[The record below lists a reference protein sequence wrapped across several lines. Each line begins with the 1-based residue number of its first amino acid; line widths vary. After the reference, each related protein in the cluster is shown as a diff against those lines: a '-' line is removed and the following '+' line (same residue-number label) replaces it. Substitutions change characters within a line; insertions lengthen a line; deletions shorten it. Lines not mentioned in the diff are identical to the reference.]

1 MFLDEKRNI
10 LNTQDNKKKLIK
22 MENSEKKE
30 INNINIP
37 LINVKE
43 NFQPSNNLMS
53 KKIIQKKKTEFC
65 SLNNFDILKQNLKNL
80 KNSMKEFD
88 KNNFI
93 DIKDFKRDLFI
104 NYSYNPKFEN
114 YYLIE
119 KNNSPSK
126 LLKNNSNIKSILGN
140 KTNRK
145 EENKVEINLNSK
157 DNLKV
162 NNPLVSFKDGIL
174 RIDTNEIY
182 DSYQNNIESIQ
193 NNKYV
198 KLFFYFFRILV
209 WLNKITLFEFTI
221 NKHNCKVNK
230 KYIFCNISNV
240 LFIITKIND
249 NYKITEIY
257 KKKENEKFIIS
268 EKIIFKELFDIKNY
282 LENRQNE

>member
-53 KKIIQKKKTEFC
+53 KKIIQKKKTEFS

-209 WLNKITLFEFTI
+209 
-221 NKHNCKVNK
+221 
-230 KYIFCNISNV
+230 
-240 LFIITKIND
+240 
-249 NYKITEIY
+249 
-257 KKKENEKFIIS
+257 
-268 EKIIFKELFDIKNY
+268 
-282 LENRQNE
+282 

>member
-1 MFLDEKRNI
+1 
-10 LNTQDNKKKLIK
+10 
-22 MENSEKKE
+22 
-30 INNINIP
+30 
-37 LINVKE
+37 
-43 NFQPSNNLMS
+43 MS
-53 KKIIQKKKTEFC
+53 KKIIQKKKTEFS

-182 DSYQNNIESIQ
+182 DSYQNN
-193 NNKYV
+193 KYV

-209 WLNKITLFEFTI
+209 
-221 NKHNCKVNK
+221 
-230 KYIFCNISNV
+230 
-240 LFIITKIND
+240 
-249 NYKITEIY
+249 
-257 KKKENEKFIIS
+257 
-268 EKIIFKELFDIKNY
+268 
-282 LENRQNE
+282 

>member
-43 NFQPSNNLMS
+43 NFQPSNNLMP
-53 KKIIQKKKTEFC
+53 KKIIQKKKTEFN

-209 WLNKITLFEFTI
+209 
-221 NKHNCKVNK
+221 
-230 KYIFCNISNV
+230 
-240 LFIITKIND
+240 
-249 NYKITEIY
+249 
-257 KKKENEKFIIS
+257 
-268 EKIIFKELFDIKNY
+268 
-282 LENRQNE
+282 

>member
-43 NFQPSNNLMS
+43 NFQPSNNLMP
-53 KKIIQKKKTEFC
+53 KKIIQKKKTEFS

-174 RIDTNEIY
+174 RIDKEEIN
-182 DSYQNNIESIQ
+182 DSSQNNLERIQ
-193 NNKYV
+193 SNKYV
-198 KLFFYFFRILV
+198 K
-209 WLNKITLFEFTI
+209 
-221 NKHNCKVNK
+221 
-230 KYIFCNISNV
+230 
-240 LFIITKIND
+240 
-249 NYKITEIY
+249 
-257 KKKENEKFIIS
+257 
-268 EKIIFKELFDIKNY
+268 
-282 LENRQNE
+282 

>member
-43 NFQPSNNLMS
+43 NFQPSNNLMP
-53 KKIIQKKKTEFC
+53 KKIIQKKKTEFS

-209 WLNKITLFEFTI
+209 
-221 NKHNCKVNK
+221 
-230 KYIFCNISNV
+230 
-240 LFIITKIND
+240 
-249 NYKITEIY
+249 
-257 KKKENEKFIIS
+257 
-268 EKIIFKELFDIKNY
+268 
-282 LENRQNE
+282 

>member
-10 LNTQDNKKKLIK
+10 LNTQDNKQKLIK

-53 KKIIQKKKTEFC
+53 KKIIQKKKTEFS

-126 LLKNNSNIKSILGN
+126 LLKNNSNI
-140 KTNRK
+140 
-145 EENKVEINLNSK
+145 
-157 DNLKV
+157 
-162 NNPLVSFKDGIL
+162 
-174 RIDTNEIY
+174 
-182 DSYQNNIESIQ
+182 
-193 NNKYV
+193 
-198 KLFFYFFRILV
+198 
-209 WLNKITLFEFTI
+209 
-221 NKHNCKVNK
+221 
-230 KYIFCNISNV
+230 
-240 LFIITKIND
+240 
-249 NYKITEIY
+249 
-257 KKKENEKFIIS
+257 
-268 EKIIFKELFDIKNY
+268 
-282 LENRQNE
+282 